1 MRKET
6 KLLLVVVL
14 LFSTLLGSIGQLLF
28 KLGLTTTTI
37 LLYLL
42 LGFLAYALST
52 VLYLYALGRMHLSWA
67 YGMGGL
73 SYVFASILALLILG
87 EQISPLRWLGILVIA
102 IGAALVGL
110 S

>member
-1 MRKET
+1 MKENT
-6 KLLLVVVL
+6 KLMFIIIL
-14 LFSTLLGSIGQLLF
+14 LFSTFLGSIGQLLF
-28 KLGLTTTTI
+28 KLGLTPTTI
-37 LLYLL
+37 LIYLI

-87 EQISPLRWLGILVIA
+87 EQISPLRWVGILVIA